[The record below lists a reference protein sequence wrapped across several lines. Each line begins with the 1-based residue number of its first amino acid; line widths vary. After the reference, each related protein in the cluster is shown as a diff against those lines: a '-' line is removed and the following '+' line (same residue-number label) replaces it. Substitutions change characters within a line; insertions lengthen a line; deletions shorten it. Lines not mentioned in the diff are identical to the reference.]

1 MLKLICSII
10 ISVSVLLTTC
20 LAVEVSARSAILYE
34 PETGTV
40 LYSKDSETKREIAST
55 TKIMTAVVVLEN
67 AELSDIV
74 SVHKSCVGI
83 EGTSMYLQEN
93 EKLSVSDL
101 LYGLLLRSGNDAAVT
116 LAYHV
121 GNGDVSRFVD
131 MMNETAERIGMKNTT
146 FMNPNGLPADG
157 HVSTAYDMAVLTA
170 YAMNIPEF
178 AEVVSTKEKTVAGR
192 LLTNHNKLLRMYDG
206 ANGVKTGYTKAA
218 GRCLVSSA
226 ERNGMS
232 LIAVTLSA
240 PDDWDDHANLLDF
253 GFNNFSVYKSPKAG
267 EAIAEV
273 AVVGGENTNRIS
285 AVLAGEISL
294 IETRGT
300 DRGIKQEVYLPRF
313 LYAPITRGD
322 IIGEIKYVKDGEVI
336 ATASLVSCDS
346 VGVYKKDGFFDR
358 LFSFF
363 RRT

>member
-1 MLKLICSII
+1 MFKRICLIL
-10 ISVSVLLTTC
+10 ISVLLLLTTC
-20 LAVEVSARSAILYE
+20 LAVDVSARSAILFE

-40 LYSKDSETKREIAST
+40 LYEKDAETQREIAST

-67 AELSDIV
+67 AELSDAV
-74 SVHKSCVGI
+74 TVHKSCVGV
-83 EGTSMYLQEN
+83 EGTSMYLKEN

-121 GNGDVSRFVD
+121 GNGDVSHFVD
-131 MMNETAERIGMKNTT
+131 MMNITAEKIGMKNTA
-146 FMNPNGLPADG
+146 FMNPNGLPAKG
-157 HVSTAYDMAVLTA
+157 HVSTARDMAILTA
-170 YAMNIPEF
+170 YAMRIPEF
-178 AEVVSTKEKTVAGR
+178 AEIVSTEEKTVAGR
-192 LLTNHNKLLRMYDG
+192 LITNHNKLLRMYDG

-240 PDDWDDHANLLDF
+240 PDDWDDHTALLNF
-253 GFNNFSVYKSPKAG
+253 GFDNFSVYKSSKAG
-267 EAIAEV
+267 EVMAEV
-273 AVVGGENTNRIS
+273 AVVGGENTNTVS
-285 AVLAGEISL
+285 AILAGEVSL
-294 IETRGT
+294 LEKRAEGGKVERVI
-300 DRGIKQEVYLPRF
+300 YLPKF
-313 LYAPITRGD
+313 LYAPVTRGD
-322 IIGEIKYVKDGEVI
+322 IIGEIRYVRNGEVI
-336 ATASLVSCDS
+336 ATTSLVSCDS
-346 VGVYKKDGFFDR
+346 VAAYEKDSFFDK